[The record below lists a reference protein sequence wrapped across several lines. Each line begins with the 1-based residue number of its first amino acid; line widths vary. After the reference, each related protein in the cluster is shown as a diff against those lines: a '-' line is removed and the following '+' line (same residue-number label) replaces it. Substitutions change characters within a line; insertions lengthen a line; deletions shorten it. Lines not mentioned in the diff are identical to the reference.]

1 MKKKYPGVETIDF
14 SKIKKGSSVT
24 ERLKLMTE
32 GNRGPDVAIDCTA
45 GEYAKSW
52 THYFEMLLGLE
63 TDTSDMVN
71 EMITSTRNF
80 GRCGLTGVYVGFVS
94 CISAVLAGGHD
105 ITSRLLY
112 IRPTTSTLVL
122 SWNVVFVL
130 SAMVRLQ
137 CTCIGRTY

>member
-1 MKKKYPGVETIDF
+1 M
-14 SKIKKGSSVT
+14 T
-24 ERLKLMTE
+24 EQLKLMTE
-32 GNRGPDVAIDCTA
+32 GSRGPDVAIDCTA

-94 CISAVLAGGHD
+94 HVPADVRSK
-105 ITSRLLY
+105 LL
-112 IRPTTSTLVL
+112 
-122 SWNVVFVL
+122 
-130 SAMVRLQ
+130 
-137 CTCIGRTY
+137 